1 MNDPNLAR
9 FRDFLI
15 VEFSE
20 EQLAELCQDVG
31 LNYADLPGTGAYGKT
46 RELIEIARS
55 RRLLSALMDRA
66 KELRPDAYRNASI
79 KDVEQD
85 GAATAEAIPL
95 VEPNLEAPHTSTS
108 DSDGGLQMLQRPAP
122 QEERAAL
129 LATLTPRARL
139 LAILVA
145 VLLLVVA
152 ALTIILP
159 KQGGNANIP
168 TPDATTLAIS
178 STQMTAEAAALAQ
191 PTIAPAVVD
200 TTTQSVDTT
209 AAMTDTMTNTQTTTE
224 QPAGDA
230 AAAVKSIND
239 QLIQF
244 YTGKV
249 EADAVKPHFAAGPYK
264 AVTTFAYTTL
274 KRSLGIDITK
284 GDLIDVELRYVKEP
298 QQTANNGDTYTVSST
313 EYWGYTNP
321 GTNRSLCDTRNYVYT
336 LTKDGENYQVTG
348 LKSTLVSKTCEQ

>member
-20 EQLAELCQDVG
+20 EQLTALCQDIG

-55 RRLLSALMDRA
+55 RHLLSSLMTHAR
-66 KELRPDAYRNASI
+66 ELRPDAYRNANI
-79 KDVEQD
+79 KDVEQES
-85 GAATAEAIPL
+85 ATEATPL
-95 VEPNLEAPHTSTS
+95 VEPKLENTTAAESGEFLPT
-108 DSDGGLQMLQRPAP
+108 LQRPAP

-129 LATLTPRARL
+129 LAALTPRARL

-159 KQGGNANIP
+159 KQGANGNASASA
-168 TPDATTLAIS
+168 DATALAIS
-178 STQMTAEAAALAQ
+178 STQMTAEAEALMQ
-191 PTIAPAVVD
+191 PTLAPSTVD
-200 TTTQSVDTT
+200 TTTQAVDNT
-209 AAMTDTMTNTQTTTE
+209 APVTDTQANAT
-224 QPAGDA
+224 PAGDA
-230 AAAVKSIND
+230 AATVKTIND
-239 QLIQF
+239 QLIEF
-244 YTGKV
+244 YIGKV
-249 EADAVKPHFAAGPYK
+249 STDIIKPYFATGPYK

-274 KRSLGIDITK
+274 KRSLGVDITK
-284 GDLIDVELRYVKEP
+284 GDEISVTMHYVKDPEL
-298 QQTANNGDTYTVSST
+298 TADNGNSFSVAST

-321 GTNRSLCDTRNYVYT
+321 KTSRSLCDTRNYVYT
-336 LTKDGENYQVTG
+336 LVKTG
-348 LKSTLVSKTCEQ
+348 DQFQITTLKSTLVTKQCEQ

>member
-55 RRLLSALMDRA
+55 RRLLSALMNRA

-79 KDVEQD
+79 KDVEQE
-85 GAATAEAIPL
+85 GAAEAIPL
-95 VEPNLEAPHTSTS
+95 VEPKL
-108 DSDGGLQMLQRPAP
+108 DSPAMAEPEGGVQMLQRPAP

-159 KQGGNANIP
+159 KQGGNASIP
-168 TPDATTLAIS
+168 NTPDATALAIS

-191 PTIAPAVVD
+191 PTIAPAAVD
-200 TTTQSVDTT
+200 TMTQSVDTT
-209 AAMTDTMTNTQTTTE
+209 TAMTDTMTNTQTTTE

-230 AAAVKSIND
+230 AAAVKAIND

-249 EADAVKPHFAAGPYK
+249 DEATIKPHFATGPYK

-284 GDLIDVELRYVKEP
+284 GDLIDVEMHYVKDPVQAVES
-298 QQTANNGDTYTVSST
+298 GDNFTVSST

-321 GTNRSLCDTRNYVYT
+321 STNRSLCDTRNYVYT
-336 LTKDGENYQVTG
+336 LVKNGENYQVTG
-348 LKSTLVSKTCEQ
+348 LKSTLVSKTCQK

>member
-55 RRLLSALMDRA
+55 RRLLGALMSRA

-79 KDVEQD
+79 KDVEQE
-85 GAATAEAIPL
+85 GAAEAIPL
-95 VEPNLEAPHTSTS
+95 VEPKS
-108 DSDGGLQMLQRPAP
+108 DSPAMTESEGGVQMLQRPDP

-168 TPDATTLAIS
+168 NTPDATALAIS
-178 STQMTAEAAALAQ
+178 ATQMTAEAAALMQ
-191 PTIAPAVVD
+191 PTLAPASVD
-200 TTTQSVDTT
+200 TTTQPVDNTVVT
-209 AAMTDTMTNTQTTTE
+209 TDT
-224 QPAGDA
+224 QPTAEPAADA
-230 AAAVKSIND
+230 AAAVKAIND

-249 EADAVKPHFAAGPYK
+249 DEATVKPHFSTNAFK
-264 AVTTFAYTTL
+264 AVSTFAYTSL

-298 QQTANNGDTYTVSST
+298 QQTAEDGDNFTVSST

-321 GTNRSLCDTRNYVYT
+321 STNRSLCDTRNYVYT
-336 LTKDGENYQVTG
+336 LVKNGEDYQVTG
-348 LKSTLVSKTCEQ
+348 LKSTLVSKACEQ

>member
-55 RRLLSALMDRA
+55 RHLLSALMNRA
-66 KELRPDAYRNASI
+66 KELHPDAYRNAGI
-79 KDVEQD
+79 KDVDQD
-85 GAATAEAIPL
+85 SAAEAVPL
-95 VEPNLEAPHTSTS
+95 VEPKLDAPATPGNAN
-108 DSDGGLQMLQRPAP
+108 DDVLPMLQRGSP

-129 LATLTPRARL
+129 LAALTPRARL
-139 LAILVA
+139 LVILVV

-159 KQGGNANIP
+159 KQGGDASVLNSPDP
-168 TPDATTLAIS
+168 TMMAIS
-178 STQMTAEAAALAQ
+178 STQMTAEAAALMQ
-191 PTIAPAVVD
+191 PTLAPVTVD
-200 TTTQSVDTT
+200 TTTQAVDNTVPMSDT
-209 AAMTDTMTNTQTTTE
+209 GTVTNAEPAA
-224 QPAGDA
+224 DA
-230 AAAVKSIND
+230 ASAVKTIND
-239 QLIQF
+239 QLIDF

-249 EADAVKPHFAAGPYK
+249 DEATVKPYFSTNAFK
-264 AVTTFAYTTL
+264 AVTSFAYTTL

-284 GDLIDVELRYVKEP
+284 GDQIDVKMHYVKDPE
-298 QQTANNGDTYTVSST
+298 QTTANGDSFTISST

-321 GTNRSLCDTRNYVYT
+321 TTNRSICDTRNYVYT
-336 LTKDGENYQVTG
+336 MVKNGDNYQVTG
-348 LKSTLVSKTCEQ
+348 LKSTLISKKCEQ